1 MGKIAGPLLQQLAP
15 LAIDALSKLPQLG
28 GLLKLGLG
36 LLGGQQQ
43 EDMGW
48 LSGALKGARKLVQLE
63 NLQEKLLNLTSENMP
78 SKQVVDWLSML
89 LTLLSE
95 ENLVLT
101 NS

>member
-1 MGKIAGPLLQQLAP
+1 VPVSLLV
-15 LAIDALSKLPQLG
+15 KLE
-28 GLLKLGLG
+28 K
-36 LLGGQQQ
+36 
-43 EDMGW
+43 
-48 LSGALKGARKLVQLE
+48 
-63 NLQEKLLNLTSENMP
+63 LQEKLLDLTSENMP